1 MLDLL
6 RIFRTSLRARL
17 MGGFCAVL
25 APLVVFPAIGVA
37 FLYGVITGFQGVAAR
52 MVHSMHVTMDL
63 QKAVLDAAMPP
74 NDYIIHGNPAER
86 EEFKRLVGKVE
97 ACFAEQVAAPEA
109 DGANG
114 QALIRAAR
122 EEWDRARAM
131 GEKILSVQR
140 PDPSVLHKE
149 MEEFDA
155 QIDRTVAA
163 LEKLHDFTKAEIE
176 DHARAMALSVWTRAS
191 LMFASVFVLGAIIV
205 VGAGI
210 VLGRSVLV
218 PILTLEEGARRFEE
232 GDLSHRVSLD
242 RGDELGRLAGTFNTM
257 AERIEK
263 SQADLRE
270 LSIRDSLTGLYNAG
284 EFARRMEEE
293 EARWK
298 RTRRPFSLL
307 MLDLDRFKEVN
318 DTYGHPAGDAV
329 LKAVV
334 TIVLSELRPG
344 DTVCRYGGEEFAVIL
359 PETPGGGAIVA
370 AERVRGSVAAAP
382 ITIAWGKDVHVTVS
396 IGAAAFPD
404 DAKSPE
410 ALVAMADEA
419 LYAAKRA
426 GRNRVR
432 RFEGAEG

>member
-1 MLDLL
+1 MVDLL

-25 APLVVFPAIGVA
+25 APLVVFPV
-37 FLYGVITGFQGVAAR
+37 
-52 MVHSMHVTMDL
+52 
-63 QKAVLDAAMPP
+63 PP

-97 ACFAEQVAAPEA
+97 ACFARQLAAPEA
-109 DGANG
+109 DGADG
-114 QALIRAAR
+114 QALVRVAR
-122 EEWDRARAM
+122 EEWERARSM
-131 GEKILSVQR
+131 GERILALPR
-140 PDPSVLHKE
+140 PDPAILHKE

-163 LEKLHDFTKAEIE
+163 LERLHDFTKAEIE
-176 DHARAMALSVWTRAS
+176 GQARAMALSVWRRAS
-191 LMFASVFVLGAIIV
+191 LIFASVFLLEAVIV
-205 VGAGI
+205 VAAGI

-218 PILTLEEGARRFEE
+218 PILTLEEGARRFGE

-242 RGDELGRLAGTFNTM
+242 RGDELGRLAGAFNTM

-263 SQADLRE
+263 SQRDLMK

-284 EFARRMEEE
+284 EFARRVEEE
-293 EARWK
+293 KARQE
-298 RTRRPFSLL
+298 RTKRPFSLL

-334 TIVLSELRPG
+334 TILLSELRQG
-344 DTVCRYGGEEFAVIL
+344 DTLCRYGGEEFAVIL

-396 IGAAAFPD
+396 IGAAVFPD